1 MRSEILRIYFETLH
15 IFDSECLPSRFFRAF
30 GGLKGGWLLSLKFF
44 QICTLYTNEQIISN
58 FSTYWAALI
67 HSHFSQQNVDY
78 IHIFTNNEKDWI
90 FWYYH
95 QKIYPLEF
103 SQMSVLSLSLYSRSI
118 FQKLIL
124 KFEKFRKSCKN
135 TKFFFRK
142 NEILTLH
149 SKKWIPYFLQ
159 TFFRLF
165 ATFCTF
171 SEKISIIRNE
181 IRAKSTNPTQNRRFW
196 VGFRRVLNRI

>member
-1 MRSEILRIYFETLH
+1 MKINHILDVWIICKYFRGA
-15 IFDSECLPSRFFRAF
+15 P
-30 GGLKGGWLLSLKFF
+30 
-44 QICTLYTNEQIISN
+44 
-58 FSTYWAALI
+58 LI
-67 HSHFSQQNVDY
+67 HSQFSQQVLTIYIYSRTMKRIEYFGIIIKKSTLSNSLKCRYFLCHY
-78 IHIFTNNEKDWI
+78 IHDPFFKNL
-90 FWYYH
+90 FWN
-95 QKIYPLEF
+95 
-103 SQMSVLSLSLYSRSI
+103 
-118 FQKLIL
+118 L
-124 KFEKFRKSCKN
+124 KNFENDVKTRN
-135 TKFFFRK
+135 FFRK

-196 VGFRRVLNRI
+196 VGFRGVLNRI